1 MIMAKKE
8 NKDFSKLRIA
18 ITHLNLSWYR
28 IPLFKIL
35 QDKIKSDIIILN
47 AKDLPTYGKVDF
59 DVIEHLLKKYKIS
72 YKTEKI
78 ISYNNLYFNPFLLRT
93 LSIYDIIVWGE
104 PILSFNSFLFIPTLK
119 LFRKKVVLW
128 VDDWNYKK
136 HLIRK
141 IFEPFVR
148 LIYLIADGIL
158 VHGIKHYLY
167 FLKLGVDKRKIFFI
181 GNASTIFREFS
192 SKDEIERIRGILNTK
207 YIILYV
213 GGLIKRKN
221 VDKIIKALYYLRQ
234 KNVDIG
240 LLIVGQGP
248 EFKNLYKLVLEM
260 SLTDHIKF
268 LGWIPFHRL
277 VNYYLASD
285 IFIFPAENEPW
296 GLVINEA
303 LEAGIPIV
311 TTKCI
316 GAEELIAN
324 NINGVLINEINEINI
339 VDGIIKCLSKK
350 IDVNNQIISKI
361 KKKYNYKTMANL
373 FIKSLMKIY
382 YYNHKDN
389 RNEY

>member
-1 MIMAKKE
+1 MEEAI
-8 NKDFSKLRIA
+8 KDLKRLRIA

-47 AKDLPTYGKVDF
+47 SKELPTYGKADF
-59 DVIEHLLKKYKIS
+59 DAIEYLLKKYKIS
-72 YKTEKI
+72 YKTEKVI
-78 ISYNNLYFNPFLLRT
+78 GNNNFYFNPFLLRT
-93 LSIYDIIVWGE
+93 LLNYNIIVWGE
-104 PILSFNSFLFIPTLK
+104 PIISLNSFLFIPTLK

-148 LIYLIADGIL
+148 LIYLTSDGIL

-192 SKDEIERIRGILNTK
+192 SEEEIKRIRGIVNTK

-221 VDKIIKALYYLRQ
+221 VDKIIKAIYYLRQ
-234 KNVDIG
+234 KNFDIG
-240 LLIVGQGP
+240 LLIAGQGP
-248 EFKNLYKLVLEM
+248 EFKNLYKLVWKME
-260 SLTDHIKF
+260 LTEYVKF

-277 VNYYLASD
+277 ANYYLAAD
-285 IFIFPAENEPW
+285 IFVFPAENEPW

-311 TTKCI
+311 TTKSI

-324 NINGVLINEINEINI
+324 NINGVLINEINEKNI
-339 VDGIIKCLSKK
+339 ADGIIKCLTNK
-350 IDVNNQIISKI
+350 IDMSNQIILKI
-361 KKKYNYKTMANL
+361 KEKYNYKTMANL
-373 FIKSLMKIY
+373 FIKSLIKIY
-382 YYNHKDN
+382 YYNHKEI
-389 RNEY
+389 RNKY

>member
-1 MIMAKKE
+1 MEEAI
-8 NKDFSKLRIA
+8 KDLKRLRIA

-35 QDKIKSDIIILN
+35 QDEIRSDIIILN
-47 AKDLPTYGKVDF
+47 SKELPTYGKADF
-59 DVIEHLLKKYKIS
+59 DAIEYLLKKYKIS
-72 YKTEKI
+72 YKTEKVI
-78 ISYNNLYFNPFLLRT
+78 GNNNFYFNPFLLRT
-93 LSIYDIIVWGE
+93 LLNYDIIVWGE
-104 PILSFNSFLFIPTLK
+104 PILSLNSLLFIPTLK
-119 LFRKKVVLW
+119 LFRKKAVLW
-128 VDDWNYKK
+128 VDDWGYKK

-192 SKDEIERIRGILNTK
+192 SKDEIERVRRILNTK
-207 YIILYV
+207 HIILYV

-221 VDKIIKALYYLRQ
+221 VDKIIKAIYNLRK
-234 KNVDIG
+234 KNLDVG

-248 EFKNLYKLVLEM
+248 EIKSLYNLVWKMNLAY
-260 SLTDHIKF
+260 HIKF

-277 VNYYLASD
+277 ANYYLAAD
-285 IFIFPAENEPW
+285 VFVFPAENEPW

-311 TTKCI
+311 TTKSV
-316 GAEELIAN
+316 GAEELIVN
-324 NINGVLINEINEINI
+324 NINGVLINKIDEKNI
-339 VDGIIKCLSKK
+339 ADGITKCLSNK
-350 IDVNNQIISKI
+350 IDINNNIILKI

-373 FIKSLMKIY
+373 FINALLKIY
-382 YYNHKDN
+382 YNKC
-389 RNEY
+389 

>member
-1 MIMAKKE
+1 MEGVI
-8 NKDFSKLRIA
+8 KDLKRLRIA

-47 AKDLPTYGKVDF
+47 SKELPTYGKADF
-59 DVIEHLLKKYKIS
+59 DAIEYLLKKYSIN
-72 YKTEKI
+72 YKTEKVI
-78 ISYNNLYFNPFLLRT
+78 GNNNFYFNPFLLRT
-93 LSIYDIIVWGE
+93 LLNYDIIVWGE
-104 PILSFNSFLFIPTLK
+104 PILSLNSLLFIPTLK
-119 LFRKKVVLW
+119 LFRKKAVLW
-128 VDDWNYKK
+128 VDDWGYKK

-192 SKDEIERIRGILNTK
+192 SKDEIERVRRILNTK
-207 YIILYV
+207 HIILYV

-221 VDKIIKALYYLRQ
+221 VDKIIKAIYNLRK
-234 KNVDIG
+234 KNLDVG

-248 EFKNLYKLVLEM
+248 EIKSLYNLVWKMNLAY
-260 SLTDHIKF
+260 HIKF

-277 VNYYLASD
+277 ANYYLAAD
-285 IFIFPAENEPW
+285 VFVFPAENEPW

-311 TTKCI
+311 TTKSV
-316 GAEELIAN
+316 GAEELIVN
-324 NINGVLINEINEINI
+324 NINGVLINKIDEKNI
-339 VDGIIKCLSKK
+339 AEGITKCLSNK
-350 IDVNNQIISKI
+350 IDINNNIILKI
-361 KKKYNYKTMANL
+361 RKKYNYKTMANL
-373 FIKSLMKIY
+373 FINALLKIY
-382 YYNHKDN
+382 YNKC
-389 RNEY
+389 

>member
-1 MIMAKKE
+1 MEEAI
-8 NKDFSKLRIA
+8 KDLKRLRIA

-35 QDKIKSDIIILN
+35 QDEIRSDIIILN
-47 AKDLPTYGKVDF
+47 AKELPTYGKADF
-59 DVIEHLLKKYKIS
+59 DAIEYLLKKYKIS
-72 YKTEKI
+72 YKTEKVI
-78 ISYNNLYFNPFLLRT
+78 GNNNFYFNPFLLRT
-93 LSIYDIIVWGE
+93 LLNYDIIVWGE
-104 PILSFNSFLFIPTLK
+104 PILSLNSLLFIPTLK
-119 LFRKKVVLW
+119 LFRKKAVLW
-128 VDDWNYKK
+128 VDDWGYKK

-192 SKDEIERIRGILNTK
+192 SKDEIERVRRILNTK
-207 YIILYV
+207 HIILYV

-221 VDKIIKALYYLRQ
+221 VDKIIKAIYNLRK
-234 KNVDIG
+234 KNLDVG

-248 EFKNLYKLVLEM
+248 EIKSLYNLVWKMNLAY
-260 SLTDHIKF
+260 HIKF

-277 VNYYLASD
+277 ANYYLAAD
-285 IFIFPAENEPW
+285 VFVFPAENEPW

-311 TTKCI
+311 TTKSV
-316 GAEELIAN
+316 GAEELIVN
-324 NINGVLINEINEINI
+324 NINGVLINKIDEKNI
-339 VDGIIKCLSKK
+339 ADGITKCLSNK
-350 IDVNNQIISKI
+350 IDINNNIILKI

-373 FIKSLMKIY
+373 FINALLKIY
-382 YYNHKDN
+382 YNKC
-389 RNEY
+389 